1 MSDANSFC
9 NRRGL
14 GRLLGSLG
22 AAAGVLSVESLHRH
36 LPVVAMLAMAA
47 ICFTLARR
55 QPALT
60 AAPAAHPGESPVKR

>member
-1 MSDANSFC
+1 MPDTNSFC

-36 LPVVAMLAMAA
+36 LPVVVMLAMAA

-55 QPALT
+55 QPALA
-60 AAPAAHPGESPVKR
+60 AAPAVSPGDHPVNR